1 MNENLRIK
9 KLQPNLCYWFY
20 EIHKIKF
27 WPIAD
32 SSHYIFIYYL
42 TLLNCWHYVSNIENY
57 ERKKSK
63 FVKNLWLE
71 IAKLSSNS
79 NFNSVCSCD
88 SLTLSPTGGVGGNLS
103 SFAIAQKRWELGR
116 WFFWLFTLHALIYLM
131 KIPSLKYDSFDD
143 FQPPSPI
150 EATES
155 DRVNINFSS
164 HPATGHLPRIVVKI
178 LA

>member
-1 MNENLRIK
+1 MRHPVKNTFFSYLSQVPRHIK
-9 KLQPNLCYWFY
+9 VSCYVILWDSQDKILAYCWF
-20 EIHKIKF
+20 E
-27 WPIAD
+27 P
-32 SSHYIFIYYL
+32 YIFIYYL

-103 SFAIAQKRWELGR
+103 SFAIAQKRWEVGR
-116 WFFWLFTLHALIYLM
+116 WFFWLFTLHALIYLK
-131 KIPSLKYDSFDD
+131 KILSLKYNSFDD
-143 FQPPSPI
+143 FQPPP
-150 EATES
+150 
-155 DRVNINFSS
+155 
-164 HPATGHLPRIVVKI
+164 L
-178 LA
+178 